1 MGTGDGVA
9 PPEGWGLEAWR
20 HGDVCGEGDWGPGED
35 GPPLAGIGPGHL
47 RLTFYYGGRVHEG
60 TRGSLYEWVSASLR
74 AAGAAAAGLW
84 RYELRYGSG
93 TRIDAFGLWGAMWKS
108 MGPGRAAALARA
120 SSLGWEGGEEASVRV
135 KGRELRCGIS
145 RERFAALSGRGVEY
159 LGPADMD
166 WSGGFAADLL
176 LALSDTWSPQ
186 LWRYVRGRDRLCGR
200 VCERGGIAVGRSGD
214 DTGLAAYLTSEE
226 EGPMHDLL
234 LRVAEVAS
242 RLRPGSP
249 RERRDEMF
257 P

>member
-1 MGTGDGVA
+1 MGTGDGAA
-9 PPEGWGLEAWR
+9 PPEGWGLESWR

-108 MGPGRAAALARA
+108 MGPGRAA
-120 SSLGWEGGEEASVRV
+120 
-135 KGRELRCGIS
+135 
-145 RERFAALSGRGVEY
+145 
-159 LGPADMD
+159 
-166 WSGGFAADLL
+166 DLL

-214 DTGLAAYLTSEE
+214 DMGLAAYLTVWE
-226 EGPMHDLL
+226 EGPMHGLL
-234 LRVAEVAS
+234 LRVAEVAP

-249 RERRDEMF
+249 RERWNEMF

>member
-9 PPEGWGLEAWR
+9 PLEGWGLEAWR

-47 RLTFYYGGRVHEG
+47 RLTFYYGGRVYEG

-74 AAGAAAAGLW
+74 AAGVATAGLW
-84 RYELRYGSG
+84 RYELCYGSG
-93 TRIDAFGLWGAMWKS
+93 ARIDAFGLWGAMWKS

-120 SSLGWEGGEEASVRV
+120 SSLGWEGGEEAAVRV
-135 KGRELRCGIS
+135 K
-145 RERFAALSGRGVEY
+145 
-159 LGPADMD
+159 
-166 WSGGFAADLL
+166 
-176 LALSDTWSPQ
+176 
-186 LWRYVRGRDRLCGR
+186 GRDRLCGQ

-214 DTGLAAYLTSEE
+214 DTGLAAYLTVWE
-226 EGPMHDLL
+226 EGPMHGLL
-234 LRVAEVAS
+234 LRAAEVAP

-249 RERRDEMF
+249 RERWNEMF

>member
-9 PPEGWGLEAWR
+9 PPEGWGLESWR

-60 TRGSLYEWVSASLR
+60 TRGSLYEWISASLR

-108 MGPGRAAALARA
+108 MGPGCAAALARA

-145 RERFAALSGRGVEY
+145 RERFAALLGRGVEY

-166 WSGGFAADLL
+166 WSGGLAADLL

-186 LWRYVRGRDRLCGR
+186 LWRYVRGRDRLCGQ

-214 DTGLAAYLTSEE
+214 DTGLVAYLTVWE

-234 LRVAEVAS
+234 LRAAEVAPPAQA
-242 RLRPGSP
+242 RLTS
-249 RERRDEMF
+249 
-257 P
+257 

>member
-9 PPEGWGLEAWR
+9 PPEGWGFEAWR

-159 LGPADMD
+159 LGPAGMD
-166 WSGGFAADLL
+166 WSGGLAADLL

-186 LWRYVRGRDRLCGR
+186 LWRYVRGRDRLCGQ

-214 DTGLAAYLTSEE
+214 DMGLAAYLTSEE

-234 LRVAEVAS
+234 LRVAEVAP
-242 RLRPGSP
+242 RLRPGLPS
-249 RERRDEMF
+249 ERRNEMF